1 MTRRRT
7 EDLDALPVVEQAA
20 IYCSIMASNGRWQ
33 SNWDFLDHGDPV
45 WAVTA
50 EAAAKLPREPWEYGD
65 DQWGEC
71 EAQLRAGKA
80 RR

>member
-1 MTRRRT
+1 MQPDT
-7 EDLDALPVVEQAA
+7 EDIDALPVAEQAA

-50 EAAAKLPREPWEYGD
+50 RASKRLPFDPWQVDHETA
-65 DQWGEC
+65 WGEC

-80 RR
+80 RQ